1 MILGYS
7 IFEILCLLLVYACMG
22 WCLEVAYA
30 ALETGKFVN
39 RGFLNGPVCPIYGVG
54 AVIVI
59 LCLTPLSENV
69 FLLFAGAAI
78 VTSVLELVTGF
89 ALDKLFKT
97 RWWDYSEVPFNI
109 GGYICLKFSIL
120 WGLVCIA
127 LMRGIHP
134 VIYGI
139 VHNIF
144 KNNNLIAILILVF
157 LLAVFATDI
166 IITFITVNNLSKRVR
181 LMDDIAKKIHRISDE
196 IGGHIY
202 DGTIAAVKKGEEIKE
217 SDKIKEITE
226 EAKERR
232 EKREKEIAEL
242 KEKYE
247 KMAEERHI
255 THKRILK
262 AFPKLKSRNHA
273 EHIEKLRSKL
283 TKRKK

>member
-54 AVIVI
+54 AVTVI
-59 LCLTPLSENV
+59 LCLTPLNENV

-78 VTSVLELVTGF
+78 VTSVLELITGF

-97 RWWDYSEVPFNI
+97 RWWDYSDVPFNI

-127 LMRGIHP
+127 LIRGIHP
-134 VIYGI
+134 VIYGV
-139 VHNIF
+139 VHNILG
-144 KNNNLIAILILVF
+144 NNNLLAIIILMF
-157 LLAVFATDI
+157 LLAVFVTDI

-181 LMDDIAKKIHRISDE
+181 LMDEIASKIHAVSDD
-196 IGGHIY
+196 IGEHIY
-202 DGTIAAVKKGEEIKE
+202 DGTMAAVKKGG
-217 SDKIKEITE
+217 EITE
-226 EAKERR
+226 DMKERR
-232 EKREKEIAEL
+232 EKLNKDIAEL

-247 KMAEERHI
+247 KITEEKNI
-255 THKRILK
+255 LQKRILT
-262 AFPKLKSRNHA
+262 AFPKLKSKYHG
-273 EHIEKLRSKL
+273 EHIDKLRSKM
-283 TKRKK
+283 TKKK